1 MENTRNVAWYSVVR
15 YVADVVKG
23 EILNVGLIMN
33 TPSTGEVTFKLI
45 GEKNT
50 KLKTILVNPL
60 EKKIYKS
67 GLKYLEFLLS
77 SVDNNDLTFS
87 LNITSNDFINDLK
100 HTKLPNGFI
109 LTDKRFSK
117 TNNSNYLFND
127 LLETY
132 IGKKFIYEEVKE
144 NNMQIKKRAVTLI
157 EQREVLYRKIKTNI
171 KIRPIEEVA
180 MNYNIDFGYEEK
192 NKVNIIQA
200 APDKLVTANEWFQ
213 RISMISNNYSE
224 CDKIALLFNS
234 SAESNNDNTI
244 SQMIDFLSSKDERID
259 SFNIFS
265 ERGEFEFKDELLRI
279 EQNAGN
285 IEKIEKLLIA

>member
-1 MENTRNVAWYSVVR
+1 MENTREVAWYSVIR

-33 TPSTGEVTFKLI
+33 IPSTGEMKFKLI
-45 GEKNT
+45 GENNT
-50 KLKTILVNPL
+50 KLKTILVNNL

-77 SVDNNDLTFS
+77 SIDNNDLTFS

-100 HTKLPNGFI
+100 YTKLPNGFI
-109 LTDKRFSK
+109 LTDKRFAK
-117 TNNSNYLFND
+117 TQSSNYLFND

-132 IGKKFIYEEVKE
+132 IGNKFIHEEVKE
-144 NNMQIKKRAVTLI
+144 NNMQIKKRAANLI
-157 EQREVLYRKIKTNI
+157 EQKELLDRKIKTNI

-180 MNYNIDFGYEEK
+180 MNYNIDFGYEEQSK
-192 NKVNIIQA
+192 LNIIQA
-200 APDKLVTANEWFQ
+200 APDKLATANEWFQ
-213 RISMISNNYSE
+213 RISMISTNYLE

-234 SAESNNDNTI
+234 NAESNKDGTI
-244 SQMIDFLSSKDERID
+244 SQMVDFLSSKDERID

-265 ERGEFEFKDELLRI
+265 ERGEIDFNNELHRI
-279 EQNAGN
+279 EINAGN
-285 IEKIEKLLIA
+285 IEEVEKLLTA